1 MFLEERRQKIL
12 DYLDKYE
19 RVSVE
24 TLATLFSVTR
34 ETIRSDLNSLAA
46 EKLVRRCHGGALVIR
61 RSLQSKLITDTGDNF
76 EVLLR
81 RLQSQK
87 RRQSV
92 EDKGKGMNG
101 KVCILGAF
109 NVDIVAKVERFPKGG
124 ESLLAVGSTLGPG
137 GKGANQAMAASRA
150 GAKVHF
156 VSKVGKDQFSQFAY
170 EHLTSCEIHSFTLYQ
185 SETEPTGNAII
196 YVSQENGENMIAI
209 YSGANKTITE
219 DEVAEMVPELEGSNV
234 LLVQLE
240 NNFTATLS
248 AMKLAK
254 ALGVKVILNPAPS
267 SRHALECLEYVDVIT
282 PNETEASQLSGID
295 VQDIASAKKAA
306 QHIVSQGA
314 KRVIITMGS
323 RGALILEGNQ
333 FQHIPAFPAVSV
345 DTTGAGDAFNGAL
358 AASISNGQSMIQA
371 ATYASAFASLSV
383 EREGAAN
390 MPDHAQVLARLA
402 QR

>member
-1 MFLEERRQKIL
+1 
-12 DYLDKYE
+12 
-19 RVSVE
+19 
-24 TLATLFSVTR
+24 
-34 ETIRSDLNSLAA
+34 
-46 EKLVRRCHGGALVIR
+46 
-61 RSLQSKLITDTGDNF
+61 
-76 EVLLR
+76 
-81 RLQSQK
+81 
-87 RRQSV
+87 
-92 EDKGKGMNG
+92 
-101 KVCILGAF
+101 
-109 NVDIVAKVERFPKGG
+109 
-124 ESLLAVGSTLGPG
+124 
-137 GKGANQAMAASRA
+137 
-150 GAKVHF
+150 
-156 VSKVGKDQFSQFAY
+156 
-170 EHLTSCEIHSFTLYQ
+170 
-185 SETEPTGNAII
+185 
-196 YVSQENGENMIAI
+196 
-209 YSGANKTITE
+209 
-219 DEVAEMVPELEGSNV
+219 MVPELEGSNV

>member
-24 TLATLFSVTR
+24 TLAMLFSVTR

-101 KVCILGAF
+101 KVCILGSF